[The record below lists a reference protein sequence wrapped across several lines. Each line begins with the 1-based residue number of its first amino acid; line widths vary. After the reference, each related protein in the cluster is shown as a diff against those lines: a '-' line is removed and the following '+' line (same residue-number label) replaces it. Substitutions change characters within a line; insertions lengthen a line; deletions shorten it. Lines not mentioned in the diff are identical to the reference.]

1 MREKPDHI
9 IWHVRTND
17 LNSNRLPNLTAKS
30 IVDLAITQKNNSQ
43 NVSVSNI
50 VITND
55 NFNDKVMETV
65 IKAIPSWKEYFFDK
79 PYQNNLFK
87 KD

>member
-9 IWHVRTND
+9 IWHVTTND

-43 NVSVSNI
+43 NVSVSNT

-65 IKAIPSWKEYFFDK
+65 IKAIPS
-79 PYQNNLFK
+79 
-87 KD
+87 

>member
-55 NFNDKVMETV
+55 NVNDKVMETV
-65 IKAIPSWKEYFFDK
+65 IKAIPS
-79 PYQNNLFK
+79 
-87 KD
+87 

>member
-65 IKAIPSWKEYFFDK
+65 IKAIPS
-79 PYQNNLFK
+79 
-87 KD
+87 